1 MEKYVNEAGAIF
13 LESGEISRPVGLSG
27 MSAAFTVWID
37 GAEINSH
44 LLTQHGA
51 EELAKVWRG
60 LGYSPVIEEVSA

>member
-1 MEKYVNEAGAIF
+1 
-13 LESGEISRPVGLSG
+13 

-44 LLTQHGA
+44 LLTLRGA